1 MCGKVVKNVSRDYFD
16 SGLQSEKKEV
26 EVVTSQ
32 KVEFNESEVI
42 INWLIVHHLV
52 RELINNVNLKE

>member
-1 MCGKVVKNVSRDYFD
+1 MYQETTMIQVLS
-16 SGLQSEKKEV
+16 LKKEV